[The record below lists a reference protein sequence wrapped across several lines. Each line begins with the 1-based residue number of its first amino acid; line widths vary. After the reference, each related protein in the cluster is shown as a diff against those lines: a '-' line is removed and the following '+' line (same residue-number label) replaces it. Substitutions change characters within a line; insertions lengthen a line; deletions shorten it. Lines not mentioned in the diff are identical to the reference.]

1 MRNQK
6 RFLYLLNNNSQ
17 FKPIQAMISITI
29 TPEIAIEIN
38 SEIVKLQTLI
48 AREMNI
54 SEDLRYT
61 HKIELYQSKIQ
72 ELKQGLSNGFI

>member
-1 MRNQK
+1 
-6 RFLYLLNNNSQ
+6 
-17 FKPIQAMISITI
+17 MISITI

>member
-1 MRNQK
+1 MQNQK
-6 RFLYLLNNNSQ
+6 RFVCLLNNNSQ

-29 TPEIAIEIN
+29 TPEIAIEIQSSIAQFEN
-38 SEIVKLQTLI
+38 LI

-54 SEDLRYT
+54 SEDLRYN

>member
-1 MRNQK
+1 
-6 RFLYLLNNNSQ
+6 
-17 FKPIQAMISITI
+17 MISIAV
-29 TPEIAIEIN
+29 TPEIAIEIQSSISQFEN
-38 SEIVKLQTLI
+38 LI

-61 HKIELYQSKIQ
+61 DKIELYQSKIE

>member
-1 MRNQK
+1 
-6 RFLYLLNNNSQ
+6 
-17 FKPIQAMISITI
+17 MISIAV
-29 TPEIAIEIN
+29 TPEIAIEIQSSISQFEN
-38 SEIVKLQTLI
+38 LI